1 MYWEDIYGISLF
13 RYIRKTSALP
23 FGYGL
28 SYTAFAISDALVKK
42 QNGGILVTADVKN
55 IGEMSGKEVIQIYLS
70 KVYPA
75 EGRGASLSELKGFE
89 KTSDLAP
96 GEKEQVKIWIPWRE
110 LAVYDEER
118 AAWVIESGDYLLKM
132 EILPEI
138 RL

>member
-1 MYWEDIYGISLF
+1 MLY
-13 RYIRKTSALP
+13 P

-70 KVYPA
+70 KVYPV
-75 EGRGASLSELKGFE
+75 EGVERPYQELKGFE

-96 GEKEQVKIWIPWRE
+96 VKKSRLRSGSHGENWRFMMRKEPLGSSSQAII
-110 LAVYDEER
+110 
-118 AAWVIESGDYLLKM
+118 S
-132 EILPEI
+132 
-138 RL
+138 